1 VYLSHIN
8 TQRRIDMGKQ
18 LYFFQKEVIEEVEIW
33 HRLPEVR
40 RSKIERR
47 FAKLLIKYLHK
58 SIEETP
64 RNEK

>member
-1 VYLSHIN
+1 
-8 TQRRIDMGKQ
+8 MGEQ
-18 LYFFQKEVIEEVEIW
+18 LYLFQTEVIEEVEIW
-33 HRLPEVR
+33 QSLPEVR

-47 FAKLLIKYLHK
+47 FAKLLIKYLRK